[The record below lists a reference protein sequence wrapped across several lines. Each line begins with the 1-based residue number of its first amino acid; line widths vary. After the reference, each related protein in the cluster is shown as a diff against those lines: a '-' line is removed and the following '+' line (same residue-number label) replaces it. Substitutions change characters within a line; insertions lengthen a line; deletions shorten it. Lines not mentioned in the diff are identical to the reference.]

1 MNVRKIL
8 VNALVDLEKSEGF
21 SNLLLDSILKKE
33 VLNEQDKA
41 FASRLFYG
49 VIERKITIDF
59 YISKLTQKPIKKLSP
74 IVLNSLRI
82 AIYQLEYM
90 DKIPGNAAV
99 NESVAIVKNSKEKY
113 AAGLTNAVLRNF
125 IRNKPQLPND
135 NSLYSLS
142 VRYSCPVWFIEELI
156 SYIGKENAIGFLEN
170 SLNPAP
176 LFLKANRIATT
187 KDKLLEALEGQNILT
202 CDHKNN
208 CIEISGSGALEKLK
222 EFKDGLFH
230 IQDRSSQL
238 CVAALDPKPN
248 DRVLD
253 ICSAPGGKS
262 CTVAELMN
270 NSGEVISCDLYEHRV
285 KLIKSNADRLGLN
298 IVKPMINDALIYN
311 DKLGKFNKILCDV
324 PCSGFGVI
332 RRKPEIKY
340 KPKTDLTNL
349 PELQYNIL
357 EIASKYLEEGGSLI
371 YSTCTL
377 RYEENEAV
385 VIRFLEEHPEF
396 TVCEFYPEFF
406 GGVGHILTPNNCG
419 GDGFFFAVLKRK

>member
-21 SNLLLDSILKKE
+21 SNLLLDSLLKKE
-33 VLNEQDKA
+33 KLTDQDKA

-59 YISKLTQKPIKKLSP
+59 YISKLTQKPLKKLSP

-90 DKIPGNAAV
+90 DKIPENAAV
-99 NESVAIVKNSKEKY
+99 NESVAIVKSSKEKY

-135 NSLYSLS
+135 NSIYSMS
-142 VRYSCPVWFIEELI
+142 VRYSCPGWFIEELM
-156 SYIGKENAIGFLEN
+156 SYIGKENTIGFLEN

-176 LFLKANRIATT
+176 LFLKTNNTVTT
-187 KDKLLEALEGQNILT
+187 NDKLIEALECQNLT
-202 CDHKNN
+202 ARDHKNN
-208 CIEISGSGALEKLK
+208 CIEISSSGALEKLK
-222 EFKDGLFH
+222 EFKEGHFH

-238 CVAALDPKPN
+238 CVAALDPRPK

-262 CTVAELMN
+262 CSAAELMN

-285 KLIKSNADRLGLN
+285 KLIKSNAERLGLN
-298 IVKPMINDALIYN
+298 IVKPMVNDALVYN
-311 DKLGKFNKILCDV
+311 DKLGKFNKVLCDV

-340 KPKTDLTNL
+340 KSKSDLTNL

-357 EIASKYLEEGGSLI
+357 DVASKYLDLSGSLV

-396 TVCEFYPEFF
+396 TVCEFYSEFF
-406 GGVGHILTPNNCG
+406 GGAGHILTPDNCG